1 MEELSEQLCPFCQNK
16 TLVLRED
23 LIDIPYFGKTYVF
36 SMTCQDSD
44 CNYFKA
50 DVEAEEKKDPCKITF
65 VVKKEDDLNI
75 RVVKSSEATV
85 KIPQLRMS
93 VTPGPASNG
102 YVSNVE
108 GILNRFRKILE
119 DERDLSD
126 DDTARKHAKNL
137 LKKLWKIKQG
147 DMELKIV
154 IEDPSGNSAIL
165 SKDVIVEK
173 LKV

>member
-1 MEELSEQLCPFCQNK
+1 MEELTEQICPFCHNK
-16 TLVLRED
+16 TLVLHED
-23 LIDIPYFGKTYVF
+23 LVDIPYFGKTYVF
-36 SMTCQDSD
+36 SMSCQDSD

-50 DVEAEEKKDPCKITF
+50 DVEAEETKDPCKITF
-65 VVKKEDDLNI
+65 AIKKEEDLNI
-75 RVVKSSEATV
+75 RVVKSSQATI

-93 VTPGPASNG
+93 VTPGPGSNG
-102 YVSNVE
+102 YVSNIE
-108 GILNRFRKILE
+108 GILNRFKKILE
-119 DERDLSD
+119 DERDLSED
-126 DDTARKHAKNL
+126 DSVKKQAKNL

-165 SKDVIVEK
+165 GKDVIVEK

>member
-1 MEELSEQLCPFCQNK
+1 MEELNQEICPFCLNK
-16 TLVLRED
+16 TLILREE

-36 SMTCQDSD
+36 SMSCQDSD

-65 VVKKEDDLNI
+65 TIKKEDDLSI

-85 KIPQLRMS
+85 KVPQLRMS
-93 VTPGPASNG
+93 VTPGPSSNG

-108 GILNRFRKILE
+108 GILNRFKKILE

-126 DDTARKHAKNL
+126 DDSVRKHAKNL
-137 LKKLWKIKQG
+137 LKKLWKVKTG

-165 SKDVIVEK
+165 SKDVVVEK

>member
-1 MEELSEQLCPFCQNK
+1 MEELSEQLCPFCHNK

-23 LIDIPYFGKTYVF
+23 LIDIPYFGKTFVF

-50 DVEAEEKKDPCKITF
+50 DVEAAE
-65 VVKKEDDLNI
+65 
-75 RVVKSSEATV
+75 

-102 YVSNVE
+102 YVSNIE
-108 GILNRFRKILE
+108 GILNRFKKILE

-126 DDTARKHAKNL
+126 DDTTRKHAKNL
-137 LKKLWKIKQG
+137 LKKLWKVKTG
-147 DMELKIV
+147 DVELKIV

-165 SKDVIVEK
+165 SKDVVVEK

>member
-1 MEELSEQLCPFCQNK
+1 MEELTEQLCPFCHNK

-23 LIDIPYFGKTYVF
+23 LVDIPYFGKAFIF
-36 SMTCQDSD
+36 SMSCQDSD

-50 DVEAEEKKDPCKITF
+50 DVEAEERKDPCRITF
-65 VVKKEDDLNI
+65 ILKKEDDLNI

-93 VTPGPASNG
+93 VTPGPSSNG

-108 GILNRFRKILE
+108 GLLNRFKKILE

-126 DDTARKHAKNL
+126 DDSVRKHAKNL
-137 LKKLWKIKQG
+137 LKKLWKVKQG
-147 DMELKIV
+147 DMELKVI

-165 SKDVIVEK
+165 SKDTVVEK

>member
-1 MEELSEQLCPFCQNK
+1 
-16 TLVLRED
+16 
-23 LIDIPYFGKTYVF
+23 
-36 SMTCQDSD
+36 
-44 CNYFKA
+44 
-50 DVEAEEKKDPCKITF
+50 
-65 VVKKEDDLNI
+65 
-75 RVVKSSEATV
+75 
-85 KIPQLRMS
+85 MS

-108 GILNRFRKILE
+108 GILNRFKKILE

-126 DDTARKHAKNL
+126 DDAARKHAKNL
-137 LKKLWKIKQG
+137 LKKLWKVKTG

-165 SKDVIVEK
+165 SKDVVVEK

>member
-1 MEELSEQLCPFCQNK
+1 MEELTEQICPFCHNK
-16 TLVLRED
+16 TLVLHED
-23 LIDIPYFGKTYVF
+23 LVDIPYFGKTYVF
-36 SMTCQDSD
+36 SMSCQDSD

-50 DVEAEEKKDPCKITF
+50 DVEAEETKDPCKITF
-65 VVKKEDDLNI
+65 AIKKEEDLNI
-75 RVVKSSEATV
+75 RVVKSSQATI

-93 VTPGPASNG
+93 VTPGPGSNG
-102 YVSNVE
+102 YVSNIE
-108 GILNRFRKILE
+108 GILNSVK
-119 DERDLSD
+119 
-126 DDTARKHAKNL
+126 KHAKNL

-165 SKDVIVEK
+165 GKDVIVEK